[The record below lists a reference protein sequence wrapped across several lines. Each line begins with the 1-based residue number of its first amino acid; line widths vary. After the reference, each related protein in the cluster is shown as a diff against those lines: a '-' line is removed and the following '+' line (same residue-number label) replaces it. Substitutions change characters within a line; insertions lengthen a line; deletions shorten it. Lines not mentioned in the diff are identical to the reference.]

1 MAGPSARRLFLSKT
15 QRSIL
20 EGMVRRRLCP
30 QAIAERAQVI
40 LAAAEGLDN
49 SRVALRLG
57 CHRDMVRRWRD
68 RFADAQVAWEADGG
82 DWDESVWAEKIA
94 ELLEDRQRSG
104 APAKFTPEQLCQIVA
119 LACEK
124 RPEDCQRPVTHWTP
138 GELAEEAV
146 KRHIVVSISPR
157 HVGRFL
163 KGGGPAAAPC
173 ASVAQQPRPA
183 GEPSGVCATLPSGGR
198 DVHRGPGACR
208 AGRAC
213 HQHR

>member
-1 MAGPSARRLFLSKT
+1 MAGPSARPLFLSKT

-57 CHRDMVRRWRD
+57 CHRDMARRWRD
-68 RFADAQVAWEADGG
+68 RFADAQVAWEADSS
-82 DWDESVWAEKIA
+82 DWDESVWTEKIA

-104 APAKFTPEQLCQIVA
+104 APAKFTPAQFCQIVA

-124 RPEDCQRPVTHWTP
+124 KPEDCDRPVTHWTAR
-138 GELAEEAV
+138 ELADEAV
-146 KRHIVVSISPR
+146 KRHIVLSISPR
-157 HVGRFL
+157 HVGRFF
-163 KGGGPAAAPC
+163 KGSGPAAASR

-183 GEPSGVCATLPSGGR
+183 GEPRGVHAALSGG
-198 DVHRGPGACR
+198 G
-208 AGRAC
+208 
-213 HQHR
+213 